1 MIVNIPFLSPTTL
14 PDSKLTLGKPAAQ
27 QIFSNKTHK
36 PESTPV
42 SSKLG
47 FCRSSF
53 GLKNVL
59 MSIFTHVFQAECR
72 RNQALQKKRVG
83 PGCRH
88 QLVCREQDGVS
99 LLLPENRRAKDLGRK
114 LVLFWRPLRCFCFNH
129 TRRVSIEER
138 TIEALKNGTQAVI
151 SDGEIKTLYK
161 DLCSG
166 GVKSGLTYLWHN
178 PGVSLKLKQ
187 RLKPL
192 MFHFADAQVD
202 ELTERIGSCSG
213 IDKLIKKR
221 EFQFLDLVFDVL
233 VPEVQRR
240 LQQ

>member
-1 MIVNIPFLSPTTL
+1 MHIHRSATRGSYEASRQNLVKPKQAPRGKRSRASSEHNINTELIDEDPPTVQQLS
-14 PDSKLTLGKPAAQ
+14 
-27 QIFSNKTHK
+27 
-36 PESTPV
+36 
-42 SSKLG
+42 SS
-47 FCRSSF
+47 
-53 GLKNVL
+53 V
-59 MSIFTHVFQAECR
+59 
-72 RNQALQKKRVG
+72 ALQTQRSADLETANMNKRDLIWILIR

-114 LVLFWRPLRCFCFNH
+114 LVFFWRPLRCFCFNH

-151 SDGEIKTLYK
+151 SDGEIKTVYK

-166 GVKSGLTYLWHN
+166 RVKSGLMYLWHN

-213 IDKLIKKR
+213 IDKLMKKG

-233 VPEVQRR
+233 VPEVRGR
-240 LQQ
+240 V